1 MALPKKK
8 RRKKGR
14 LKKVLMPALTVV
26 IAFCLLTSL
35 QVLTLRFLNPP
46 ATVSMAW
53 NWLKGQFG
61 SKPYTWPKYPW
72 RSLEDI
78 SPHLIKA
85 VLAGEDQRF
94 FSHHGFDL
102 IEMDRALR
110 DALTSGKT
118 RGASTLTMQTARSV
132 FLWPER
138 SFIRKSM
145 EAYYTILIELLW
157 NKRRIVEVYLNTVD
171 WGRGVVGVEAAA
183 RRYFRKSSNQLKPS
197 EAAALAAILPSP
209 HRWSPTNPDP
219 VVRGRVERILKDME
233 HIPLG
238 FERE

>member
-1 MALPKKK
+1 M
-8 RRKKGR
+8 
-14 LKKVLMPALTVV
+14 T
-26 IAFCLLTSL
+26 
-35 QVLTLRFLNPP
+35 
-46 ATVSMAW
+46 W

-61 SKPYTWPKYPW
+61 EKPYKWPKYHW

-94 FSHHGFDL
+94 FSHRGFDF
-102 IEMDRALR
+102 IEMDHALR
-110 DALTSGKT
+110 DALVSGKT
-118 RGASTLTMQTARSV
+118 RGASTLTMQMARSV

-138 SFIRKSM
+138 SFIRKLA
-145 EAYYTILIELLW
+145 EAYYTMLLELLW

-171 WGRGVVGVEAAA
+171 WGEDVVGAEAAA
-183 RRYFRKSSNQLKPS
+183 RRYFCKTSRQLKPS

-219 VVRGRVERILKDME
+219 MVLKRVKRILEDME
-233 HIPLG
+233 HISLR
-238 FERE
+238 FEIKKDRR